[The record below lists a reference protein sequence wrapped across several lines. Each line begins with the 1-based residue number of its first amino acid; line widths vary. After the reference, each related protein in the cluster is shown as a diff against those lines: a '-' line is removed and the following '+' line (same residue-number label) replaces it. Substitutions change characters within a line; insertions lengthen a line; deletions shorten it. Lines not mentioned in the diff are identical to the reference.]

1 MAPVVIAD
9 AGPLIAL
16 AGIDKLDLLKSLFGR
31 VLAPDAVLDEYLTG
45 SGEDVLRIGRAIDA
59 GWLVGRAVNAEPL
72 SPSLGPGES
81 AAIRLGLEQPQDSLL
96 IADDRLARR
105 HALRHGLSIVG
116 LVRLLVVAEEKGL
129 LVNAGDGIDAMA
141 DNGYRVSRDLL
152 GQVRKD
158 P

>member
-16 AGIDKLDLLKSLFGR
+16 AGIDNLDLLKSLFGR
-31 VLAPDAVLDEYLTG
+31 VLAPDAVLDECLAG
-45 SGEDVLRIGRAIDA
+45 SGDDVLQIGQAIDA
-59 GWLVGRAVNAEPL
+59 GWLVGRPVNAEPL

-81 AAIRLGLEQPQDSLL
+81 AVIRLGLEQPHDSLL
-96 IADDRLARR
+96 IVDDRLARR

-116 LVRLLVVAEEKGL
+116 LVRLLVLAEERGL
-129 LVNAGDGIDAMA
+129 LGNAGDCIDEMV
-141 DNGYRVSRDLL
+141 DNGYRISRDLL
-152 GQVRKD
+152 DQLRKD